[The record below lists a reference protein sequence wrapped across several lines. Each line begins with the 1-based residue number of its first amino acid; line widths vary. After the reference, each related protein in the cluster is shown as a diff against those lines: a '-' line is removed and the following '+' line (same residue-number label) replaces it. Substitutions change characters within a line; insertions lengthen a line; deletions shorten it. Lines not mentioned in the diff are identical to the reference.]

1 MTETTPIILFDAQC
15 VLCSANARFILK
27 HDRKQRF
34 RLAAM
39 QGKAGAALFR
49 RYGIDP
55 TDPDTILVVNG
66 DHVLRDSDAVIAIY
80 VGLGWPWRLLRIASL
95 VPRTWRDRVYRWT
108 ARNRYRLFSR
118 RSNCWIPRHEYQAR
132 ILP

>member
-1 MTETTPIILFDAQC
+1 MPETTPIILFDAQC
-15 VLCSANARFILK
+15 VFCSANARFILK

-39 QGKAGAALFR
+39 QGATGAALFR

-66 DHVLRDSDAVIAIY
+66 DHVLRDSDAIIAIY
-80 VGLGWPWRLLRIASL
+80 VGLGWPWRLSRIASL
-95 VPRTWRDRVYRWT
+95 IPRTWRDRVYRWI
-108 ARNRYRLFSR
+108 ARNRYRLFGR
-118 RSNCWIPRHEYQAR
+118 RPICWMPCPEHKAR
-132 ILP
+132 VLP

>member
-1 MTETTPIILFDAQC
+1 MPETTPIILFDAQC
-15 VLCSANARFILK
+15 VFCSANARFILK

-39 QGKAGAALFR
+39 QGATGAALFR

-66 DHVLRDSDAVIAIY
+66 DHVLRDSDAIIAIY
-80 VGLGWPWRLLRIASL
+80 VGLGWPWCLSRIASL
-95 VPRTWRDRVYRWT
+95 IPRTWRDRVYRSI
-108 ARNRYRLFSR
+108 ARNRYRLFGR
-118 RSNCWIPRHEYQAR
+118 RPICWMPCPEHKAR
-132 ILP
+132 VLP